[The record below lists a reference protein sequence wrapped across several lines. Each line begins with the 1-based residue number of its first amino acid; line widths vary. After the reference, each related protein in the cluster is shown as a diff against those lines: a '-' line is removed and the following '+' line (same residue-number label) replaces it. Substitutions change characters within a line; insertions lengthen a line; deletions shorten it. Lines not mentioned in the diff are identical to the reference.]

1 MKKIILIIGGVFVLE
16 GSAFSQDLHFSQYN
30 ENPSL
35 LNPALTGSNYVMRA
49 SVIYKD
55 QWRSVTVP
63 YKTFGASFDM
73 KFKASSW
80 DKVDQFKTRTFKR
93 SFNRLSGGLAFYS
106 DKAGDGNMGTNL
118 VNLSLA
124 TFIKAGD
131 HSSFSLGLQG
141 GVVQKTIDYSK
152 LVFSNQYNG
161 STGYDQTI
169 NSGEQYGSKDF
180 VYADFAGGLLWN
192 YAREESSIGEN
203 NQIKADFGAAVFH
216 INRPKQKFL
225 VGTNERLFSKYV
237 VHGKLL
243 MGIPHSNVGLAP
255 SIIYQ
260 VQGPTKELI
269 GGLMVKYYLKD
280 DSKYTGY
287 IKRSSIGLGVYYR
300 AKDAVIANI
309 LIEMGQYSIGFSY
322 DINTSNLS
330 KVSTLRGGPEIMLR
344 FNSANPYLFQKRY

>member
-1 MKKIILIIGGVFVLE
+1 MKKVILIIGGVFVVG

-35 LNPALTGSNYVMRA
+35 LNPALTGSTYVMRA

-80 DKVDQFKTRTFKR
+80 DKVDPFKTRTFKK
-93 SFNRLSGGLAFYS
+93 SFNKVSGGLAFYS

-152 LVFSNQYNG
+152 LIFSNQYNG
-161 STGYDQTI
+161 TTGYDQTI
-169 NSGEQYGSKDF
+169 ANGEQYGAKSF
-180 VYADFAGGLLWN
+180 VYGDFAGGLLWN
-192 YAREESSIGEN
+192 YSREESSIGEN
-203 NQIKADFGAAVFH
+203 NQIKADFGVGVFH

-225 VGTNERLFSKYV
+225 VGTNEKLFSKYI

-260 VQGPTKELI
+260 IQGPTKEII
-269 GGLMVKYYLKD
+269 GGLMIKYYLKD

-309 LIEMGQYSIGFSY
+309 LIEMGQYAIGFSY

>member
-1 MKKIILIIGGVFVLE
+1 MKKISLIIGGIFVIA

-30 ENPSL
+30 ENPLL
-35 LNPALTGSNYVMRA
+35 LNPALTGANNVMRA

-80 DKVDQFKTRTFKR
+80 DKVDQFKTRTFKK
-93 SFNRLSGGLAFYS
+93 SFNRLSGGLSFYS

-118 VNLSLA
+118 ANLSFA
-124 TFIKAGD
+124 TFIKGGE

-141 GVVQKTIDYSK
+141 GVVQKSIDYSK
-152 LVFSNQYNG
+152 LIFSNQYNG
-161 STGYDQTI
+161 SGYDQTLA
-169 NSGEQYGSKDF
+169 SGENGSRSF
-180 VYADFAGGLLWN
+180 VYADFAAGLLWN
-192 YAREESSIGEN
+192 YAKEESSIGEN
-203 NQIKADFGAAVFH
+203 NQIKADAGFAMFH
-216 INRPKQKFL
+216 INQPKQKFL
-225 VGTNERLFSKYV
+225 VGTNEKLFSKYV

-243 MGIPHSNVGLAP
+243 MGIPHSNVGLMP
-255 SIIYQ
+255 SVIFQ
-260 VQGPTKELI
+260 SQGSQREII

-280 DSKYTGY
+280 DSKYTGF
-287 IKRSSIGLGVYYR
+287 IKRSSVGLGVNYR
-300 AKDAVIANI
+300 YNDAVIVSA
-309 LIEMGQYSIGFSY
+309 LIEMGQYAIGFSY
-322 DINTSNLS
+322 DINTSNLT

>member
-1 MKKIILIIGGVFVLE
+1 MKKISLILGGIFVAG

-35 LNPALTGSNYVMRA
+35 LNPALTGASYVMRA

-80 DKVDQFKTRTFKR
+80 DKVDPFKTRTFKK
-93 SFNRLSGGLAFYS
+93 SFNRLSGGLSFYS

-118 VNLSLA
+118 FNLSFA
-124 TFIKAGD
+124 TFIKAGQ

-141 GVVQKTIDYSK
+141 GAVQKTIDFSK
-152 LVFSNQYNG
+152 LIFSNQYNG
-161 STGYDQTI
+161 TTGYDQTI
-169 NSGEQYGSKDF
+169 ANGEQYGSKSF
-180 VYADFAGGLLWN
+180 VYGDFAAGLLWN
-192 YAREESSIGEN
+192 YAKEESSIGEN
-203 NQIKADFGAAVFH
+203 NHIKADFGFGMFH

-225 VGTNERLFSKYV
+225 SGTNEKLFSKYV
-237 VHGKLL
+237 VHGKLT
-243 MGIPHSNVGLAP
+243 MGIPHSNVGVSP
-255 SIIYQ
+255 SFIYQ
-260 VQGPTKELI
+260 SQGPTKEII
-269 GGLMVKYYLKD
+269 GGMMLKYYLKD

-300 AKDAVIANI
+300 YQDAVIANVMV
-309 LIEMGQYSIGFSY
+309 EMGQYAIGFSY
-322 DINTSNLS
+322 DINVSSLT

-344 FNSANPYLFQKRY
+344 FNSANPFLFQKRH

>member
-1 MKKIILIIGGVFVLE
+1 MKKVILIVGGFLIVGGNV
-16 GSAFSQDLHFSQYN
+16 FSQDLHFSQYN

-35 LNPALTGSNYVMRA
+35 LNPALTGSSYVMRA

-73 KFKASSW
+73 KFKASNW
-80 DKVDQFKTRTFKR
+80 DKVDPFKTRTFKK
-93 SFNRLSGGLAFYS
+93 SFNRLSGGLSFYS

-118 VNLSLA
+118 VNLSFA
-124 TFIKAGD
+124 TFIKGGE

-141 GVVQKTIDYSK
+141 SGVQKTIDYSK

-169 NSGEQYGSKDF
+169 ANGEQYGAKSF
-180 VYADFAGGLLWN
+180 FYADVAAGLLWN
-192 YAREESSIGEN
+192 YAKEESSIGEN
-203 NQIKADFGAAVFH
+203 NHIKADAGFAMFH
-216 INRPKQKFL
+216 INKPKQKFL
-225 VGTNERLFSKYV
+225 VGTNEKLFSKYV

-243 MGIPHSNVGLAP
+243 IGIPRSNVGVAP
-255 SIIYQ
+255 SFIYQ
-260 VQGPTKELI
+260 KQGPTTEII
-269 GGLMVKYYLKD
+269 GGMMVKYYLKD

-300 AKDAVIANI
+300 YKDAIIANVMV
-309 LIEMGQYSIGFSY
+309 EMGQYAIGFSY
-322 DINTSNLS
+322 DINTSALT

-344 FNSANPYLFQKRY
+344 FNSANPFLFQKRH